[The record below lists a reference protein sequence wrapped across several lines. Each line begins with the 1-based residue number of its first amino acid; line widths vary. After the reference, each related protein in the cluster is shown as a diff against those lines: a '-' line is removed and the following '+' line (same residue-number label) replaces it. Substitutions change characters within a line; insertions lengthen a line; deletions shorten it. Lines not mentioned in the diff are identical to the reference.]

1 MPLDPSTPESFAALL
16 DPQALARIHR
26 LELLVRGVVEGFV
39 SGRHRSPYKG
49 FSVEFAEHRVY
60 SPGDD
65 PRDLDWRLFGK
76 TDRYYIKQYM
86 EETNLRCT
94 ILLDASGSMA
104 YAGKA
109 AAPRDGRPLS
119 KFEYA
124 RFMAAC
130 LAHLL
135 IGQQDA
141 VGLVRFDTEVRRYFP
156 ARGRPGYLRALL
168 GDMVAASPGGETGL
182 GPVLH
187 EVAERIRR
195 RGLVILISDLF
206 DEPEAILN
214 ALQHFRFRKHEVIVF
229 HVMADEER
237 EFPFEKWSEFRDL
250 EQPESRL
257 ELDPRSL
264 RAAYREEVRA
274 FEEELNKGCGRM
286 KVDYVPVNTRVPFDE
301 TLVRFLSSRHRPGAR
316 RAL

>member
-1 MPLDPSTPESFAALL
+1 MPLDSSKPDAFASLL

-26 LELLVRGVVEGFV
+26 LELLARGVVEGFV

-49 FSVEFAEHRVY
+49 FSVEFAEHREY

-65 PRDLDWRLFGK
+65 LRDLDWRVFGK

-94 ILLDASGSMA
+94 ILLDASGSMS

-109 AAPRDGRPLS
+109 AARRDGRPLS

-135 IGQQDA
+135 IGQQDG
-141 VGLVRFDTEVRRYFP
+141 VGLVRFDSEVRRYFP
-156 ARGRPGYLRALL
+156 ARGQAGYLRAML
-168 GDMVAASPGGETGL
+168 GDLAEAVAGGETGL
-182 GPVLH
+182 APVLH

-206 DEPEAILN
+206 DEPEALLN

-237 EFPFEKWSEFRDL
+237 EFPFEQWTEFRDL
-250 EQPESRL
+250 EQNHIRL

-264 RAAYREEVRA
+264 KAAYQQEVAR
-274 FEEELNKGCGRM
+274 FEEDLRKGCGRM
-286 KVDYVPVNTRVPFDE
+286 KIDYVPVNTRVPFDE
-301 TLVRFLSSRHRPGAR
+301 TLVKFLSSRVRSGGKGAR
-316 RAL
+316 

>member
-1 MPLDPSTPESFAALL
+1 MSLDPPRSDSFSSLL

-26 LELLVRGVVEGFV
+26 LELLARGVVEGFV

-49 FSVEFAEHRVY
+49 FSVEFAEHREY

-65 PRDLDWRLFGK
+65 LRDLDWRVFGK

-109 AAPRDGRPLS
+109 AAPRDGKPLG

-135 IGQQDA
+135 IGQQDG
-141 VGLVRFDTEVRRYFP
+141 VGLVRFDSQVRRYFP
-156 ARGRPGYLRALL
+156 ARGQPGYLRAML
-168 GDMVAASPGGETGL
+168 GDLAQAEPGGETAL
-182 GPVLH
+182 APVLH

-237 EFPFEKWSEFRDL
+237 EFPFEHWTEFRDL
-250 EQPESRL
+250 EDPQVRL

-264 RAAYREEVRA
+264 RAAYRDEVTR
-274 FEEELNKGCGRM
+274 FEEELRKGCGRM
-286 KVDYVPVNTRVPFDE
+286 KIDFVPVNTRVPFDE
-301 TLVRFLSSRHRPGAR
+301 TLVRFLSGRRRVAGKGAR
-316 RAL
+316 

>member
-1 MPLDPSTPESFAALL
+1 MPSDRTPPFSSLL

-26 LELLVRGVVEGFV
+26 LELLARGVVEGFV

-49 FSVEFAEHRVY
+49 FSVEFAEHREY

-65 PRDLDWRLFGK
+65 LRDLDWRVFGK

-94 ILLDASGSMA
+94 ILLDGSGSMS

-109 AAPRDGRPLS
+109 AAPHDGRPLS
-119 KFEYA
+119 KFDYA
-124 RFMAAC
+124 RFMAAS
-130 LAHLL
+130 LAHLM

-141 VGLVRFDTEVRRYFP
+141 VGTVRFDTAIRRYYP
-156 ARGRPGYLRALL
+156 ARGQPGYLRALL
-168 GDMVAASPGGETGL
+168 GDLAESEPGGETAL
-182 GPVLH
+182 APVLH
-187 EVAERIRR
+187 EVAERIKR

-237 EFPFEKWSEFRDL
+237 EFPFEQWTEFRDL
-250 EQPESRL
+250 EDDGNRL

-264 RAAYREEVRA
+264 RAAYREEVTR
-274 FEEELNKGCGRM
+274 FEEDLRKGCGRM
-286 KVDYVPVNTRVPFDE
+286 KVDYIPVNTNVPFDE
-301 TLVRFLSSRHRPGAR
+301 TLVRFLSSRVRAGGKGAR
-316 RAL
+316 

>member
-1 MPLDPSTPESFAALL
+1 MQIDSSRPDAFASLL
-16 DPQALARIHR
+16 DPQALGRIHR
-26 LELLVRGVVEGFV
+26 LELLARGVVEGFV

-49 FSVEFAEHRVY
+49 FSVEFAEHREY

-65 PRDLDWRLFGK
+65 LRDLDWRVFGK

-94 ILLDASGSMA
+94 ILLDSSGSMS

-109 AAPRDGRPLS
+109 AAKRDGKPLS
-119 KFEYA
+119 KFDYS

-130 LAHLL
+130 LAHLM

-141 VGLVRFDTEVRRYFP
+141 VGTVRFDTQIRRYFP
-156 ARGRPGYLRALL
+156 ARGQPGYLRALL
-168 GDMVAASPGGETGL
+168 GDMAMSNPGGETAL
-182 GPVLH
+182 SPVLH
-187 EVAERIRR
+187 EVAERIKR

-206 DEPEAILN
+206 DDPDAILK

-237 EFPFEKWSEFRDL
+237 EFPFEQWTEFRDL
-250 EQPESRL
+250 EQDHIRL

-264 RAAYREEVRA
+264 KAAYKEEVTR
-274 FEEELNKGCGRM
+274 FEEDLRKGCGRM
-286 KVDYVPVNTRVPFDE
+286 KIDYVPVNTRLPFDE
-301 TLVRFLSSRHRPGAR
+301 TLVRFLSSRVRSGGKGAR
-316 RAL
+316 

>member
-1 MPLDPSTPESFAALL
+1 MPPDPARSESFSSLL

-26 LELLVRGVVEGFV
+26 LELLARGVVEGFV

-49 FSVEFAEHRVY
+49 FSVEFAEHREY
-60 SPGDD
+60 APGDD
-65 PRDLDWRLFGK
+65 LRDLDWRVFGK

-94 ILLDASGSMA
+94 ILLDASGSMG

-109 AAPRDGRPLS
+109 AAPREGQPLS
-119 KFEYA
+119 KYEYA
-124 RFMAAC
+124 RLMAAC

-141 VGLVRFDTEVRRYFP
+141 VGMVRFDTEVRRYFP
-156 ARGRPGYLRALL
+156 ARGQPGYLRALL
-168 GDMVAASPGGETGL
+168 GDLANADSGGETAL
-182 GPVLH
+182 APVLH

-206 DEPEAILN
+206 DEPEAILK

-237 EFPFEKWSEFRDL
+237 EFPFEHWTEFRDM
-250 EQPESRL
+250 EQPQVRL

-264 RAAYREEVRA
+264 AAAYRAEVAA
-274 FEEELNKGCGRM
+274 FEEAIRQGCGRM
-286 KVDYVPVNTRVPFDE
+286 KVDFVPVNTRLPFDE
-301 TLVRFLSSRHRPGAR
+301 TLVRFLSGRRRGAGKGG
-316 RAL
+316 A

>member
-1 MPLDPSTPESFAALL
+1 MPSDRSPSFASLL

-26 LELLVRGVVEGFV
+26 LELLARGVVEGFV

-49 FSVEFAEHRVY
+49 FSVEFAEHREY

-65 PRDLDWRLFGK
+65 LRDLDWRVFGK

-104 YAGKA
+104 YAGTA
-109 AAPRDGRPLS
+109 ASPHEGRPLS
-119 KFEYA
+119 KFDYG
-124 RFMAAC
+124 RYLAAC

-141 VGLVRFDTEVRRYFP
+141 VGTVRFDTEVRRYFP
-156 ARGRPGYLRALL
+156 ARGQPGYLRALL
-168 GDMVAASPGGETGL
+168 GDLAEAGPGGETAL
-182 GPVLH
+182 APVLH

-229 HVMADEER
+229 HVMAEEER
-237 EFPFEKWSEFRDL
+237 TFPFEQWTEFRDI
-250 EQPESRL
+250 EQAESRL

-264 RAAYREEVRA
+264 RAAYIEEVAR
-274 FEEELNKGCGRM
+274 FEEALRKGCGRM
-286 KVDYVPVNTRVPFDE
+286 KADYVPVSTSVPFDE
-301 TLVRFLSSRHRPGAR
+301 TLVRFLSGRIRKGGKGAR
-316 RAL
+316 